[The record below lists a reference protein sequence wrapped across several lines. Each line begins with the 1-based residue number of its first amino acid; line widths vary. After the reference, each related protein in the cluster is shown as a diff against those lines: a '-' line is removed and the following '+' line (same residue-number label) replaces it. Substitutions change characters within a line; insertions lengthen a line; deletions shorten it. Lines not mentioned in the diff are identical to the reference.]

1 MTRKK
6 CRIRYK
12 RLLIFLF
19 IIIIIVFLIIKL
31 FSLKITNIYVT
42 GNSYLSD
49 QYILEL
55 AQLENYPVAITSFSN
70 SIESR
75 ISKSN
80 YINKVKV
87 SRKSLTK
94 IYIDV
99 VENRPLFYDE
109 SKGKTILM
117 DGSYTSDV
125 FDVPVLVNNVDS
137 DIYNEFL
144 LNVSKIDLNVFEFV
158 SEFKYTPNE
167 VDKELFLI
175 TMKDGNYIYV
185 NLDKFGNINRYLD
198 VVVKFNNHKGILY
211 LDSGEYFK
219 ILDN

>member
-1 MTRKK
+1 MARKK

-12 RLLIFLF
+12 RLCVFLLIL
-19 IIIIIVFLIIKL
+19 IVIVFLIMKL
-31 FSLKITNIYVT
+31 FNLKITNIYIS
-42 GNSYLSD
+42 GNNYLND

-55 AQLENYPVAITSFSN
+55 SKLDDYPRAITVFSN
-70 SIESR
+70 SMESK
-75 ISKSN
+75 ISEDN
-80 YINKVKV
+80 YITSVKV
-87 SRKSLTK
+87 SKKGFTK

-109 SKGKTILM
+109 IKGETVLL
-117 DGSYTSDV
+117 DGKKSSLV

-137 DIYNEFL
+137 DIYDEFL
-144 LNVSKIDLNVFEFV
+144 DCVSKIDLNVFDII
-158 SEFKYTPNE
+158 SEFKYTPND

-185 NLDKFGNINRYLD
+185 NLNKFESVNRYLD